1 MIAGFREVLQTGWAY
16 GKPSEQ
22 KLRLNEN
29 VLPFDEL
36 DAQVKPLD
44 LVAIQTILARLPK
57 LGYALVKPEQNDTHS

>member
-1 MIAGFREVLQTGWAY
+1 MAN
-16 GKPSEQ
+16 PPNP

-36 DAQVKPLD
+36 PAQVQPLD
-44 LVAIQTILARLPK
+44 LVAVQTILARLPK